1 MIPVRRTTKSPTS
14 PACDTKS
21 VVKAKKAMLR
31 HERAELKNAKSNVM
45 LANEQLKNL
54 ATHVEMLT
62 DVCDLKVGRVSKK
75 AEAAV

>member
-1 MIPVRRTTKSPTS
+1 
-14 PACDTKS
+14 
-21 VVKAKKAMLR
+21 MLR